1 MGSQELAAHAPRV
14 LHVGKFFPPAHGGME
29 VFLANLVAAQRGQ
42 GVEAAV
48 LVHGIAQVDDPDWL
62 VRVPVQVQLVYAPI
76 ALGFR
81 AALARA
87 IDRFAPDILHL
98 HMPNASVFW
107 ALTLPA
113 ARALPW
119 LVHWHADVVAS
130 RIRPALALAYRV
142 YRPFEQA
149 VLARAERIV
158 ATSPPYLQASAPL
171 APWRAACAVVPLGI
185 ALEVDGLAAA
195 SVPARPDRPLQLLAI
210 GRLAYYKGFETL
222 VRAVSPLEG
231 VVLVIAGAGE
241 CEAELRALAHA
252 LAPAGRPSPVRFAGA
267 VEEAEKQGLLQDCDL
282 LCLPSRERTEAF
294 GMVLLEAM
302 RSAKPC
308 LVSELA
314 GSGMPWLV
322 RESGAGWTAP
332 VDDAPAWRDAIVAIA
347 AQPDERR
354 RRGLAGLAAVQR
366 MFSAR
371 ACARALGAH
380 YRSMVPE
387 LSPAAVPG
395 RLLIV
400 IPARDEAATI
410 GAVVHAVRAA
420 GWPDV
425 LVVDDQS
432 QDGTGALAAEAGARV
447 LRPVLPMGAWGA
459 MQTGLRYGLARG
471 YDAVV
476 TMDADGQHE
485 VGEIPLLLAACA
497 RADLVIG
504 AYPERASVARQ
515 IAWHWFRRL
524 AGFELRD
531 LTSGFRYYGGS
542 AMRLLASSEAT
553 LLDYQDLG
561 TLLMLRRAGLRIE
574 EVPVSMN
581 LRAVGKSRIF
591 HSWPSVGRYM
601 AVTTLMCLAR
611 RPLRLARSN
620 A

>member
-1 MGSQELAAHAPRV
+1 MGGSELAAKPLRV
-14 LHVGKFFPPAHGGME
+14 LHVGKFFPPTHGGME
-29 VFLANLVAAQRGQ
+29 VFLADLVAAQRRQ
-42 GVEAAV
+42 GIQAAV
-48 LVHGIAQVDDPDWL
+48 LVHGAPLADDPDWL
-62 VRVPVQVQLVYAPI
+62 VRVPVQVQLVYAPV

-87 IDRFAPDILHL
+87 IARFAPDLLHL

-113 ARALPW
+113 ARKLPW

-130 RIRPALALAYRV
+130 RIRPALALAYRA

-171 APWRAACAVVPLGI
+171 VSWRAACAVVPLGI
-185 ALEVDGLAAA
+185 ALEAAEPAIAA
-195 SVPARPDRPLQLLAI
+195 SAPRSDRTLQLLAI

-222 VRAVSPLEG
+222 VRAVSPMEG
-231 VVLVIAGAGE
+231 VALVIAGAGE
-241 CEAELRALAHA
+241 CETELRALAHA
-252 LAPAGRPSPVRFAGA
+252 LAPAGQPGPVRFVGA
-267 VEEAEKQGLLQDCDL
+267 VSEMEKQQLLQDCDL

-308 LVSELA
+308 LVSDLA

-332 VDDAPAWRDAIVAIA
+332 VDDAPAWRAAIATIA
-347 AQPDERR
+347 AQPEERR
-354 RRGLAGLAAVQR
+354 CRGLAGLAAVQR
-366 MFSAR
+366 MFSAQ
-371 ACARALGAH
+371 ACARALSAH
-380 YRSMVPE
+380 YRSMVSDLP
-387 LSPAAVPG
+387 SARTPG

-410 GAVVHAVRAA
+410 GVVVHAVRAA

-432 QDGTGALAAEAGARV
+432 QDGTGDLAAAAGAHV

-459 MQTGLRYGLARG
+459 MQTGLRYGLTHG

-485 VGEIPLLLAACA
+485 VGEIPLLLAARE
-497 RADLVIG
+497 RAELVIG
-504 AYPERASVARQ
+504 AYPERASVARH

-531 LTSGFRYYGGS
+531 LTSGFRYYGQR

-581 LRAVGKSRIF
+581 LRAVGRSRIF

-611 RPLRLARSN
+611 RPVRLAKPDI
-620 A
+620 